1 MKQLTIFRI
10 LTFILL
16 PIAAM
21 FGFMDLLF
29 LFNALVNPALLLMV
43 FVLAAFVIYTF
54 SSLKFLTR
62 GIDVEQPCKASLRD
76 WIRVNAFVSLF
87 MGIMFFLNAVSIIFM
102 GDVSLRQFVNQF
114 RESQPNIPAILT
126 TDLFITIMKAVAYFM
141 LFVGVVL
148 VSHIMLNFK
157 IMKQYGYLFG
167 ASRTE

>member
-29 LFNALVNPALLLMV
+29 LFSALANPALFLMV

-54 SSLKFLTR
+54 ASLKFLTR
-62 GIDVEQPCKASLRD
+62 SIDVEQPCKTSLRD

-102 GDVSLRQFVNQF
+102 GDTSLRQFVNQF
-114 RESQPNIPAILT
+114 RESQPNIPAMLT

-157 IMKQYGYLFG
+157 IMKQYGYLFE
-167 ASRTE
+167 APRPE

>member
-29 LFNALVNPALLLMV
+29 LFSALANPALLLIV

-54 SSLKFLTR
+54 ASLKFLTMS
-62 GIDVEQPCKASLRD
+62 IDVEQPCKASLRD

-114 RESQPNIPAILT
+114 RESQPNIPAMLT
-126 TDLFITIMKAVAYFM
+126 TELFITIMKAVAYFM

-148 VSHIMLNFK
+148 VSHILLNFK
-157 IMKQYGYLFG
+157 IMKQYGYLFE
-167 ASRTE
+167 APRPE